1 MPGPRR
7 TCATMP
13 HHFQLAATDPAY
25 VARRLRIEGLT
36 RVSRAARRERPVT
49 IPVVVHV
56 VSVDAAS
63 DIDDAQV
70 HSQIDV
76 LNEDFRFHNGDRERI
91 PTAFRDEAGDALV
104 EFVLAARDP
113 GGKATTGIHRIRS
126 SARFAWDG
134 NDAEATGKLDALLKF
149 APTGAPAWPR
159 EDYLN
164 LWVAPLE
171 GGLLGY
177 AQFPGG
183 PAETDGVVIRCD
195 AFGRVGRV
203 SAPFHRGRTCTHEVG
218 HWLNLLHIWGDDDNG
233 CQNSDNVGDTPNQ
246 GGANFGTPD
255 FPHVSCGNGPE
266 GDMFMNYMDY
276 VDDEAMHMFSR
287 GQIERMDATLAGPR
301 ATLASSAALGQ
312 PRDDD
317 ASRRAIDPGLFTLAP
332 SQRRFDGVHWRQP

>member
-1 MPGPRR
+1 
-7 TCATMP
+7 MP

-25 VARRLRIEGLT
+25 VARRLRIEGRT
-36 RVSRAARRERPVT
+36 RVSRAAQRERPLTV
-49 IPVVVHV
+49 PVVVHV
-56 VSVDAAS
+56 VSIDEAS

-91 PTAFRDEAGDALV
+91 PVPFRDEAADALV
-104 EFVLAARDP
+104 EFALASRDP
-113 GGKATTGIHRIRS
+113 DGRPTTGIQRLRS
-126 SARFAWDG
+126 SARFPWDP
-134 NDAEATGKLDALLKF
+134 NDNEATRKLDALLKF
-149 APTGAPAWPR
+149 APSGAAAWPR

-195 AFGRVGRV
+195 AFGRVGTV
-203 SAPFHRGRTCTHEVG
+203 VAPFHRGRTCTHEVG
-218 HWLNLLHIWGDDDNG
+218 HWLNLLHIWGDDGNG

-246 GGANFGTPD
+246 AGANFGTPSY
-255 FPHVSCGNGPE
+255 PHLSCGNGPD

-276 VDDEAMHMFSR
+276 VDDEAMQMFSR
-287 GQIERMDATLAGPR
+287 GQVERMDAALAGPR
-301 ATLASSAALGQ
+301 AALANSAALGQ
-312 PRDDD
+312 PRDESAQRARD
-317 ASRRAIDPGLFTLAP
+317 ATLLALAP
-332 SQRRFDGVHWRQP
+332 LQRRFDGVHWRQA